1 MGDKLLV
8 RAYSVGVGDC
18 IYVRIPNGDDD
29 FRILIDCG
37 SKGRI
42 ALLKNTVKH
51 LEDDLAEEG
60 GSVVKPIDLLVV
72 THRHQ
77 DHIKGFDPKIFKNIP
92 IKNIWLSAAMN
103 EDHIQAEKSLALND
117 MATTAMRG
125 IEARGLSLS
134 AELQTLVSMYS
145 INNQDAMK
153 ALRVDFPKSKGA
165 TPVYVH
171 AGMSSE
177 NLSLPLENA
186 KIHVLA
192 PENDIDGYYLGDD
205 VDETLRAFRDEM
217 KFFTHRSVSIDKG
230 FPDNISANDFR
241 TLQSRMLSN
250 AFAFAEKDSS
260 IQNNV
265 SVVLMVEWRGRR
277 LLFTGD
283 AEWEG
288 KFRTGKHNGSW
299 NVMWKERSEHLK
311 DPIDFLKIGHH
322 GSINATPWAPS
333 KDSDYEVNQILDAIL
348 PLSSPGVEPV
358 AQALVSTKRSTIYPS
373 IPAAD
378 LLVELGR
385 RVANTKVYYD
395 ELKKLDPDL
404 ENKAPF
410 DEYWDYELLDCL
422 KQPQPW
428 RTDLESTITG
438 KEYMEVEFDPAD

>member
-18 IYVRIPNGDDD
+18 VYVRIPNGDDD

-42 ALLKNTVKH
+42 ALVKSAVKH
-51 LEDDLAEEG
+51 LEDDLRDEG
-60 GSVVKPIDLLVV
+60 GSGVKPIDLLVV

-92 IKNIWLSAAMN
+92 IKNIWLTVAMN

-134 AELQTLVSMYS
+134 APLQTLVSMYS
-145 INNQDAMK
+145 INNENAMK

-171 AGMSSE
+171 AGMGSDD
-177 NLSLPLENA
+177 LPVALDSA

-192 PENDIDGYYLGDD
+192 PENDIDGYYLGED
-205 VDETLRAFRDEM
+205 VDEALRGFRDEM
-217 KFFTHRSVSIDKG
+217 KFFTRRSASLDKG
-230 FPDNISANDFR
+230 FPENISPNDFR
-241 TLQSRMLSN
+241 MLQSRMLSN

-265 SVVLMVEWRGRR
+265 SVVLLVEWRGRR

-299 NVMWKERSEHLK
+299 NVMWKERSKHLEQ
-311 DPIDFLKIGHH
+311 PVDFLKIGHH
-322 GSINATPWAPS
+322 GSINATPWAAS
-333 KDSDYEVNQILDAIL
+333 KDPDYEVNQILDAIL
-348 PLSSPGVEPV
+348 PLPSPGAEPV
-358 AQALVSTKRSTIYPS
+358 AKALVSTKRSTVYPS

-378 LLVELGR
+378 LLVELGK
-385 RVANTKVYYD
+385 RVANTKVYFD
-395 ELKKLDPDL
+395 ELKRLDPDF

-422 KQPQPW
+422 KQSQPW
-428 RTDLESTITG
+428 RTDLESTIIG
-438 KEYMEVEFDPAD
+438 KAYVDVEFEPVD